1 MVCMALFGKRRDT
14 TGDAIEAFWSWWN
27 DGGSGQVAMADPESG
42 TAALLDPRVHAIDGG
57 LAWEIAP
64 GSEAAHLLVVTADG
78 DPELRAT
85 ARRWLAA
92 APAADFVWSY
102 ADSRQPATT
111 IGGRLLKFDGHEFDL
126 GQIQVGVRRTGSRVD
141 VTVYHPQLAQVA
153 EEQRL
158 GVCFVALDTA
168 LGEEMTETWI
178 GELQPVTVPPLDGFG
193 LTGLRAVVR
202 DLREE
207 FTDDDGGPKWI
218 SLQGTGPRGPV
229 TAGAQVPLA
238 AAWAPQLDQH
248 IVVAV
253 PYRERDGDGLPSED
267 MVAELERLKRH
278 VTDRLEEQGRVV
290 AHECSG
296 GLCLV
301 HVYAD
306 GATPAADQIKAAV
319 TGWPDGT
326 VKVSVESD
334 PGWAGVA
341 HLRG

>member
-1 MVCMALFGKRRDT
+1 MALFGKRRDT
-14 TGDAIEAFWSWWN
+14 SGDAIDAFWSWWS
-27 DGGSGQVAMADPESG
+27 DGGSGQVAMADPETG
-42 TAALLDPRVHAIDGG
+42 TVALLDPRVHAIDER

-64 GSEAAHLLVVTADG
+64 GSAAAHLLVVTADG
-78 DPELRAT
+78 DPEVRAV

-92 APAADFVWSY
+92 APQADFVWSY

-111 IGGRLLKFDGHEFDL
+111 IDGRVLKFDGHEFDL
-126 GQIQVGVRRTGSRVD
+126 GAVQVGVRRSGSRVD
-141 VTVYHPQLAQVA
+141 VTVYHPRLADVA
-153 EEQRL
+153 EDQRL

-178 GELQPVTVPPLDGFG
+178 GELQPVTTPPLDGFG

-207 FTDDDGGPKWI
+207 FTGDDGRPRWI
-218 SLQGTGPRGPV
+218 TLQGTGPRGPV

-238 AAWAPQLDQH
+238 AASAPQLDQH

-253 PYRERDGDGLPSED
+253 PYRGHDDNGLPS
-267 MVAELERLKRH
+267 AAALTELERLKQH

-296 GLCLV
+296 GVCLV

-306 GATPAADQIKAAV
+306 GTTPAADQIKAAV

-326 VKVSVESD
+326 VKVDVESD
-334 PGWAGVA
+334 PGWSGVA

>member
-1 MVCMALFGKRRDT
+1 MVRMALFGKRRDT
-14 TGDAIEAFWSWWN
+14 SGEAIAAFWSWWN
-27 DGGSGQVAMADPESG
+27 DGGSGEVAMADPEAG
-42 TAALLDPRVHAIDGG
+42 TVGLLDPRVHAIDER

-78 DPELRAT
+78 DPELRAI

-92 APAADFVWSY
+92 APEADLVWSY

-111 IGGRLLKFDGHEFDL
+111 LDGRVLTFEGHEFDL
-126 GQIQVGVRRTGSRVD
+126 GEVQVGVRRTGSRVD
-141 VTVYHPQLAQVA
+141 VTVYHPRLTEVS
-153 EEQRL
+153 EDQRL
-158 GVCFVALDTA
+158 GVCFVSLDTA

-178 GELQPVTVPPLDGFG
+178 GELQPITTPPLDGFG

-207 FTDDDGGPKWI
+207 FTDTDGRPRWI
-218 SLQGTGPRGPV
+218 SLQGNGPRGPV
-229 TAGAQVPLA
+229 IAGAQVPLA
-238 AAWAPQLDQH
+238 AASAPQLDQH
-248 IVVAV
+248 IVVSV
-253 PYRERDGDGLPSED
+253 PYQQRGDDGLPAPETLT
-267 MVAELERLKRH
+267 ELERLKEH

-326 VKVSVESD
+326 VKVSVETD
-334 PGWAGVA
+334 PGWSGVA

>member
-1 MVCMALFGKRRDT
+1 MVRMALFGKRRDT
-14 TGDAIEAFWSWWN
+14 TGDAIEAFWTWWSE
-27 DGGSGQVAMADPESG
+27 GGSSQVAMADPETG
-42 TAALLDPRVHAIDGG
+42 TAPLLDPRVHAIDSG

-64 GSEAAHLLVVTADG
+64 GSESAHLLVVTADG
-78 DPELRAT
+78 DPELRSV

-92 APAADFVWSY
+92 APPAEFVWTY

-111 IGGRLLKFDGHEFDL
+111 IAGRVLKFEGHEFDL
-126 GQIQVGVRRTGSRVD
+126 GAVQVGVRRTGSRVD
-141 VTVYHPQLAQVA
+141 VTVYHPQLSEVS

-158 GVCFVALDTA
+158 GVCFIALDTA

-178 GELQPVTVPPLDGFG
+178 GELQPITTPPLDGFG

-207 FTDDDGGPKWI
+207 FIDTDGRPQWI

-229 TAGAQVPLA
+229 SAGAQVPLA
-238 AAWAPQLDQH
+238 AASAPQLDQH

-253 PYRERDGDGLPSED
+253 PYSEREEDGLPSPAT
-267 MVAELERLKRH
+267 VAELERLKSH
-278 VTDRLEEQGRVV
+278 VTERLEEQGQVV

-296 GLCLV
+296 GVCLV

-306 GATPAADQIKAAV
+306 GTTPAAEQIKAAV
-319 TGWPDGT
+319 TGWPDGSVT
-326 VKVSVESD
+326 VSVESD
-334 PGWAGVA
+334 PGWSGVA